1 MRCWLEMDATAVGIV
16 ASEHGHDDQLHLGGA
31 RSCVQGVS
39 YRIDAGWTGRL
50 QIQVRVCTVRTDR
63 GNQASGMAPRV
74 DGGHTGPLCG
84 AQRRNLVA
92 GREGARGESGADN
105 SVWVPTG
112 TDRHTLRTPSSTRM
126 GARRARRSLG
136 LRRAHVSDTAPAN
149 PRHWRCSIAWHGM
162 NDDVRG
168 LDIQHTRKHRVQAKK
183 ELEETEG
190 DVEEGLE
197 LKICDG
203 R

>member
-1 MRCWLEMDATAVGIV
+1 M
-16 ASEHGHDDQLHLGGA
+16 
-31 RSCVQGVS
+31 
-39 YRIDAGWTGRL
+39 
-50 QIQVRVCTVRTDR
+50 VRKEETLLRE
-63 GNQASGMAPRV
+63 G
-74 DGGHTGPLCG
+74 
-84 AQRRNLVA
+84 
-92 GREGARGESGADN
+92 EGAREESGADN

-112 TDRHTLRTPSSTRM
+112 TDRHTLRTLSSTRM

-136 LRRAHVSDTAPAN
+136 LRRAHVSGTAPAN

-168 LDIQHTRKHRVQAKK
+168 VDIQHRRKHRVQAK
-183 ELEETEG
+183 EETEG
-190 DVEEGLE
+190 E

>member
-1 MRCWLEMDATAVGIV
+1 MRPRSASWQVNMDMMISCIWV
-16 ASEHGHDDQLHLGGA
+16 A
-31 RSCVQGVS
+31 RGVACRA
-39 YRIDAGWTGRL
+39 YRIVSMRGGRGGYKFRFGCALYVRTGGIRPQGWLRGWTEDTQGRCV
-50 QIQVRVCTVRTDR
+50 VRKEETLLRE
-63 GNQASGMAPRV
+63 
-74 DGGHTGPLCG
+74 
-84 AQRRNLVA
+84 
-92 GREGARGESGADN
+92 REGARGESGADN

-126 GARRARRSLG
+126 GARRARSSLG

-168 LDIQHTRKHRVQAKK
+168 VDIQHTRKHRVQAK
-183 ELEETEG
+183 EETEG
-190 DVEEGLE
+190 E